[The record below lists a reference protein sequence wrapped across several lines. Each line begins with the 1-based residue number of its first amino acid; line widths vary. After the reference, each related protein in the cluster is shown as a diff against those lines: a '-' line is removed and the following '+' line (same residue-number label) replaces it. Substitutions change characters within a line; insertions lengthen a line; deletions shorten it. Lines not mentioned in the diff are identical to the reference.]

1 MTNVTNA
8 AAHVASATVNVG
20 EGFTAPHDARRAAC
34 CAACRHRAD
43 DRHVLEQEIAGLV
56 VFGSGFGASV
66 ATSRLCRVHDQLVS
80 PDDTCSRFSPL
91 TA

>member
-1 MTNVTNA
+1 MRGVTNN
-8 AAHVASATVNVG
+8 AAHAATATAHGG
-20 EGFTAPHDARRAAC
+20 EAFAAPHDAH

-43 DRHVLEQEIAGLV
+43 DRHVLEQKIPGLV

-66 ATSRLCRVHDQLVS
+66 ASSRLCRVHDQLVS
-80 PDDTCSRFSPL
+80 PDDTCGQFSPL

>member
-1 MTNVTNA
+1 MTNNA
-8 AAHVASATVNVG
+8 ANVANASAHGG
-20 EGFTAPHDARRAAC
+20 EAFAARGDAQRAR

-43 DRHVLEQEIAGLV
+43 DRHVLEQKIPGLV

-80 PDDTCSRFSPL
+80 PDDTCSQFSPL